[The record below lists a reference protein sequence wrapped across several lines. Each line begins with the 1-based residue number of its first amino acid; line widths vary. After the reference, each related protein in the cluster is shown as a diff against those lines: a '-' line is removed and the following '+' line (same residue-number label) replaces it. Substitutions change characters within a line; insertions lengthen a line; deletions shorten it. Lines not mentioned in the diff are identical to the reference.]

1 MTERVKEGTQEGE
14 GMCPAT
20 AREVLVDAFEET
32 GLVLGGIFAVHEVDD
47 EVIWQTA
54 KSLSVIYRKAREAIR
69 SADSERPS
77 GPPERKPEPHP
88 AILEFL
94 TQLQR
99 DRNGASG
106 RRTR

>member
-1 MTERVKEGTQEGE
+1 MAGHVKERDQEGIE
-14 GMCPAT
+14 MCRAT
-20 AREVLVDAFEET
+20 AQEVLVDAFEET

-54 KSLSVIYRKAREAIR
+54 KSLSVIYRKARDAIR
-69 SADSERPS
+69 SADSEPPS